1 MECNLSRLKLGAAS
15 LLAVLAVVQ
24 FAQAE
29 PEQKPPHRLHH
40 YVFFN
45 RDRER
50 ISETSFLQTSAFEGA
65 QIKYAWRQLEHGP
78 GEYNFADIEH
88 DLAFL
93 TSKGKR
99 LFIQIQDVS
108 FDPSIITVPRYLLND
123 PRYHGGVVPQYDIP
137 GDDEAHAKPQGWV
150 ARRWDPAVQERFAK
164 LLQALGEKF
173 DGKIEG
179 INLPETSIDFGE
191 TGRLYPE
198 GFTPQG
204 YRDAVIANMRA
215 LKRAFPRS
223 VTMQYANFMVGGPP
237 GEDRGSY
244 LRDVFAAAVELKVGL
259 GGPDLKPYRPMQMSN
274 SYPLL
279 REVAARV
286 PTGIA
291 VQEGNYQII
300 NPRTAR
306 RVTLPELVDFAA
318 GYLKVD
324 YVFWCTQEPFYERDV
339 IPYLRSHR

>member
-1 MECNLSRLKLGAAS
+1 MDCQWMQLNCRWVV
-15 LLAVLAVVQ
+15 AVLSLFAFVQ
-24 FAQAE
+24 SAHAQKDE
-29 PEQKPPHRLHH
+29 HRLHH

-50 ISETSFLQTSAFEGA
+50 ISEASFLQTKAFEGA
-65 QIKYAWRQLEHGP
+65 QIKYAWRELEHGQ
-78 GEYNFADIEH
+78 GVYDFADIEH
-88 DLAFL
+88 DLTFL

-108 FDPSIITVPRYLLND
+108 FDPSIVTVPRYLLND
-123 PRYHGGVVPQYDIP
+123 PRYHGGIAPQYDIQ

-164 LLQALGEKF
+164 LLLALGEKF
-173 DGKIEG
+173 DGRIEG

-198 GFTPQG
+198 GFAPQA

-215 LKRAFPRS
+215 LKRAFPKS

-237 GEDRGSY
+237 GEERGSY
-244 LRDVFAAAVELKVGL
+244 LRDVYAAAVELKVGL
-259 GGPDLKPYRPMQMSN
+259 GGPDLKPYRPMQMRN

-279 REVAARV
+279 REIAGKV

-291 VQEGNYQII
+291 VQDGNYQIT
-300 NPRTAR
+300 NPRTAKA
-306 RVTLPELVDFAA
+306 VTVPELIDFATS
-318 GYLKVD
+318 YLKVD

-339 IPYLRSHR
+339 TPYLRSHP